1 MAPSNQRRRIG
12 PLVIGALV
20 VIAVG
25 LAVFF
30 TLRKP
35 VIPVDLGQVSRG
47 RMAVT
52 IDDEAETRAHDVF
65 VVSAPIGGRL
75 LRVPL
80 EAGDPVRADDSI
92 VARMVPADPGLLDAR
107 QYDEASARI
116 RALEETAKSAAA
128 RIVEARAE
136 RDLARR
142 EFDRSAAILARGFV
156 SRATMDRARMNRDR
170 SAASVIEA
178 ERAAAAARYDLA
190 AARATLKR
198 TSSGVGDEAITIGA
212 PVSGRVLRIV
222 QKSEAT
228 VVAGMPL
235 VEIGDPATL
244 ELVTDLL
251 SADAV
256 QIKPGAAAT
265 LEQWGGKHPIP
276 ARVRL
281 VEPYA
286 FTKVSALGVE
296 EQRVNVVLD
305 FTGPPAEREGLGHG
319 YRGIVRIVTWSSP
332 DALRL
337 PASALF
343 RAGDDW
349 AVFMVE
355 GQRAKLVRVRIGAAN
370 PDFVQL
376 LDPLAPGTRV
386 ILHPGD
392 RVADGVRVKPRP
404 S

>member
-1 MAPSNQRRRIG
+1 MATPSMRRRIG
-12 PLVIGALV
+12 PWAIGVLVATAI
-20 VIAVG
+20 G

-30 TLRKP
+30 TLRQP
-35 VIPVDLGQVSRG
+35 EIPVDLGQVSRG
-47 RMAVT
+47 PMAVT

-75 LRVPL
+75 LRVSL
-80 EAGDPVRADDSI
+80 EAGDLVRAGQTI
-92 VARMVPADPGLLDAR
+92 VARIVPADPGLLDAR
-107 QYDEASARI
+107 TYDETSARI
-116 RALEETAKSAAA
+116 KALAETAKSAEA

-142 EFDRSAAILARGFV
+142 EFERSAAVHARGFV
-156 SRATMDRARMNRDR
+156 SKATMDRARMNRDR
-170 SAASVIEA
+170 SAAMLVEA
-178 ERAAAAARYDLA
+178 ERSAAAARYNLA
-190 AARATLKR
+190 AARATLER
-198 TSSGVGDEAITIGA
+198 ASTGARDDAVTIRA

-228 VVAGMPL
+228 VGAGVPL

-256 QIKPGAAAT
+256 QIKPGAVAI
-265 LEQWGGKHPIP
+265 LDQWGGKQPIP

-281 VEPYA
+281 VEPYG

-296 EQRVNVVLD
+296 EQRVNVILD
-305 FTGPPAEREGLGHG
+305 FTGPAAGRERLGHG

-332 DALRL
+332 DVLRV

-343 RAGDDW
+343 RVGDDW
-349 AVFMVE
+349 AVFVVD
-355 GQRAKLVRVRIGAAN
+355 GNRARLVRVRIGATN
-370 PDFVQL
+370 PDLVQL
-376 LDPLAPGTRV
+376 LDPLAPGTKV

-392 RVADGVRVKPRP
+392 RVADGVRIKPRP
-404 S
+404 A

>member
-1 MAPSNQRRRIG
+1 MG

-20 VIAVG
+20 VIAIG

-30 TLRKP
+30 ALRQP
-35 VIPVDLGQVSRG
+35 EVPVDLGQVSRG
-47 RMAVT
+47 PMAVT

-65 VVSAPIGGRL
+65 VVSAPTSGRL

-80 EAGDPVRADDSI
+80 EAGDLVRADQTI
-92 VARMVPADPGLLDAR
+92 VTRMVPADPGLLDAR
-107 QYDEASARI
+107 EYDEAKARI
-116 RALEETAKSAAA
+116 QALEETAKSAAA

-142 EFDRSAAILARGFV
+142 EFDRSATIYARGFV
-156 SRATMDRARMNRDR
+156 SRATMDRARLYRDR
-170 SAASVIEA
+170 SAALVTQA
-178 ERAAAAARYDLA
+178 ERAAAAARYNLA

-198 TSSGVGDEAITIGA
+198 ASNGVRDDAITIRA
-212 PVSGRVLRIV
+212 PVSGRVLRIA

-228 VVAGMPL
+228 VAAGMPL
-235 VEIGDPATL
+235 VEIGDPDTL

-256 QIKPGAAAT
+256 RIRPGALAT
-265 LEQWGGKHPIP
+265 LEQWGGPHPIP

-281 VEPYA
+281 VEPYG

-305 FTGPPAEREGLGHG
+305 FTGPAADREGLGHG

-332 DALRL
+332 DALRM

-349 AVFMVE
+349 AVFVVE
-355 GQRAKLVRVRIGAAN
+355 GGRARLVRVRIGAAN
-370 PDFVQL
+370 ADVVQL
-376 LDPLAPGTRV
+376 LDPLAPGTMV